1 MFEEQT
7 IQSRG
12 ICSPIRLSDEFVT
25 QELAS
30 IKIASIQSWG
40 LYGNCG
46 RSNRGS
52 YYAGMAVYEVIAVQ
66 PVIDIY
72 ILIFVPNA
80 RVHCPL

>member
-40 LYGNCG
+40 LY
-46 RSNRGS
+46 
-52 YYAGMAVYEVIAVQ
+52 VIVVEVTA
-66 PVIDIY
+66 
-72 ILIFVPNA
+72 A
-80 RVHCPL
+80 RIMQAWQYMKLWLLSP